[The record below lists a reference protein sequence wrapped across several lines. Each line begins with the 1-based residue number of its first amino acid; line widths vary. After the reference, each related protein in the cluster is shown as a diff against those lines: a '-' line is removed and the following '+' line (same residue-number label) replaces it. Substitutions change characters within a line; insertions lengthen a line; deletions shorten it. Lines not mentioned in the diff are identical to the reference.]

1 MAQILVHPAV
11 AADYEAAIR
20 LAARHKMQIV
30 LEGHRA
36 LLEPLSIPN
45 VRAIRPR
52 PIADLLMGPTGG
64 DAA

>member
-1 MAQILVHPAV
+1 MQVIIHPAV
-11 AADYEAAIR
+11 AADFEASLR
-20 LAARHKMQIV
+20 LAARHGMQVV

-52 PIADLLMGPTGG
+52 PVAELLMGPTGG

>member
-1 MAQILVHPAV
+1 MKVIIHPAV
-11 AADYEAAIR
+11 AADHEAAVR
-20 LAARHKMQIV
+20 LAARHGMQVV
-30 LEGHRA
+30 LEGRRA

-52 PIADLLMGPTGG
+52 PVAELLLGPTGG